1 MEPPAVRRGS
11 RRVRHAGHRSP
22 NSPRLIPV
30 HDPRSHTMSQ
40 IRIETVGHKASR
52 PRILGSAFRTL
63 TLGLATLATG
73 LVAGVFYAYAVSVN
87 LGLAAQPDAS
97 YVATMQAINE
107 RIQNPMF
114 FASFFGAVLFLLA
127 ALAAHYRRP
136 RSGRFWLV
144 ALACVLYIGG
154 SFLLTSFV
162 SVPMNNQ
169 LAAVDLD
176 APARVLADARD
187 AYEGPW
193 EFWNGVRAVFSV
205 LAFLALIGACLLRE
219 DRRQPGGRTR

>member
-1 MEPPAVRRGS
+1 MESKSNVENTLS
-11 RRVRHAGHRSP
+11 SVTISP
-22 NSPRLIPV
+22 
-30 HDPRSHTMSQ
+30 T
-40 IRIETVGHKASR
+40 A
-52 PRILGSAFRTL
+52 LGSTVSALTLACATL
-63 TLGLATLATG
+63 TTG
-73 LVAGVFYAYAVSVN
+73 LVAGVFYAYSVSVN

-107 RIQNPMF
+107 RIENPLF
-114 FASFFGAVLFLLA
+114 FLTFFGAALFPLA

-154 SFLLTSFV
+154 SFLLTTFV

-169 LAAVDLD
+169 LAAVDPE
-176 APARVLADARD
+176 APARVLAAARD

-193 EFWNGVRAVFSV
+193 DLWNSVRAVLSV
-205 LAFLALIGACLLRE
+205 LAFLALTGACLLRE
-219 DRRQPGGRTR
+219 DRSQPGGRTR